1 MKYILYTQLNF
12 IYNFIITLYTVAPKC
27 FTHRGKKER
36 RQKHIR
42 GKEKS
47 KNKTREFNNSLNNT
61 ALKHTVIS
69 LYSKCPLVHSAAAV
83 LSIKLN

>member
-1 MKYILYTQLNF
+1 MLYTQR
-12 IYNFIITLYTVAPKC
+12 K
-27 FTHRGKKER
+27 KKER